1 MKYFKNRVAVKSITG
16 IVLLLVV
23 FSVIVSAIGFNG
35 FTDALLKQYSDGAFR
50 TADIAV
56 QLINTERMNAYWQSN
71 GVTKEYTEV
80 WTQMDRL
87 CNSSGA
93 TFIYVIEP
101 DLSDYA
107 HIRFLFSTIN
117 HDSPYSIYDFGY
129 LRETTNDEYKAK
141 YHALYFEGSKQELVI
156 RDKGYIETDPHITAM
171 VPLKDAEGKTVGIL
185 CVQRQMDVLVQARKT
200 FLRKVGAALVA
211 LALLVIAG
219 QGVYLHLVLLRPV
232 RKIVNET
239 SRFAAENVANA
250 KKLRDSI
257 KNQDEIGLLAQ
268 SIDQMEEKI
277 ENTMKDL
284 TRVTA
289 EKERIGT
296 ELLLATQ
303 IQAAMLPHIFPP
315 FPERTEFDLYASMDP
330 AKEVGGDFYDYFLID
345 DDHLCLVMA
354 DVSGKGVPGALF
366 MMASKIILDSVAM
379 LGRSPAEILAK
390 TNEAICSNN
399 EAQMF
404 VTVWL
409 GILEISTG
417 TLTAANAG
425 HEYPVLMRPD
435 GQFELFK
442 DKHGFVLGGIDG
454 AKYREYTLRLE
465 SGTKLFLY
473 TDGVPEAANKD
484 NELFG
489 TDRMLAALNTDTKA
503 EPKRVLANVR
513 AAVDGFV
520 QGAEQFDD
528 LTMLCLEYKSAR
540 PEEYDELEIEAT
552 DDNLATVLG
561 FIEERLEK
569 ADCPMK
575 AQMQLCI
582 AAEEIFVNIA
592 HYAYAPNTGMAKLR
606 VKMSEAPRAV
616 TITFIDRGIPYDPLA
631 AADPDVTRPAEARD
645 IGGLGV
651 FMTKKFVDDIRYE
664 YVDGQN
670 VLTMM
675 RQF

>member
-257 KNQDEIGLLAQ
+257 KNQDEIGLLAH

-366 MMASKIILDSVAM
+366 MMSSKIILDSVAM

-552 DDNLATVLG
+552 DDRRPILSGVSVGYLPQKSFPFRMSTEKNILQNGNDPARARELMHALGIEALAG
-561 FIEERLEK
+561 QSAKK
-569 ADCPMK
+569 A
-575 AQMQLCI
+575 
-582 AAEEIFVNIA
+582 
-592 HYAYAPNTGMAKLR
+592 G
-606 VKMSEAPRAV
+606 S
-616 TITFIDRGIPYDPLA
+616 ITKSA
-631 AADPDVTRPAEARD
+631 AAGMTD
-645 IGGLGV
+645 IV
-651 FMTKKFVDDIRYE
+651 RTAMKSIIRNRWS
-664 YVDGQN
+664 DA
-670 VLTMM
+670 
-675 RQF
+675 